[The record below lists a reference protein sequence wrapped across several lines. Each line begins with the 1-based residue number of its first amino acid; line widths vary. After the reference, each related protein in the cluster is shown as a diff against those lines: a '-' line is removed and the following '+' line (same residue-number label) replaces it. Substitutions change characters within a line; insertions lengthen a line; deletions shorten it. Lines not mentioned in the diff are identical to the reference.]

1 MVLEEKLLQRLR
13 ANDST
18 LVTLELYENSI
29 GAEDAKGLSEALKV
43 NSTLVTLHLGDNS
56 IGDEGAKDLSEALKV
71 TKVNS
76 TLVTLNLYK
85 NSIGDEGA
93 KDLSAALKVNSTL
106 VTLNLFKN
114 SIGAEGTKDLSEA
127 LKVNSTLVTLSLNSN
142 SIGDEGA
149 KDLSEALKVNST
161 LVTLHLAHNSIGDEG
176 IKHLAWA
183 LQTNSTLTNLEL
195 ESHPGWRNFNHS
207 TASWKVPENPPSF
220 AWFLHD
226 LTSCSAAGRLRG
238 LLLLLCLAFF
248 LLPALVEFADSPKP
262 FANATATP
270 DNGSQP
276 PTIIVRTL
284 NKLCYHVP
292 KQTMEEY
299 VDPVSGFG
307 IVVLVALL
315 LAIWNNL
322 PALAKH
328 TLTGYC
334 GLNAENAGAETAANV
349 LANKEERA
357 LYLLVQLLVVM
368 FSLGY
373 HIVWGEV
380 RPTGGFLCT
389 VAARG
394 TLAIFYKPILPA
406 MWYGFMHLLD
416 YEGWMLHHNIL
427 TDTLIA
433 IIIMVFALWAV
444 VAFIFSFPVIVCYF
458 YFELLLCIPVSIF
471 ARANYDVLSAD
482 EEDLKEMMVEMNA
495 EQRAEVAATKQLFK
509 RLLGYTFF
517 VSLVFATQLWPLYL
531 GASYTSLAKEAVGG
545 MGFSLS
551 FWRPHWA
558 WSFAWPKDLAM
569 PEQIVLFASLS
580 TLGIEQVVV
589 GWRWVYWH
597 VLFGPAGGSGWGWGV
612 GRERIRRVPAE
623 DALPLLEVKTE
634 GGGKETPE
642 NTALSH
648 NRATARTVV

>member
-18 LVTLELYENSI
+18 L
-29 GAEDAKGLSEALKV
+29 D
-43 NSTLVTLHLGDNS
+43 
-56 IGDEGAKDLSEALKV
+56 
-71 TKVNS
+71 
-76 TLVTLNLYK
+76 TLNL
-85 NSIGDEGA
+85 SDIGDKGA
-93 KDLSAALKVNSTL
+93 
-106 VTLNLFKN
+106 
-114 SIGAEGTKDLSEA
+114 KDLSEA
-127 LKVNSTLVTLSLNSN
+127 LKVNSTLVTLSLGDSGDKGATHLSEALKVNSTLVTLDLTCS

-161 LVTLHLAHNSIGDEG
+161 LVTLKLRTNSIGAEGAKDLSEALKVNSPDSTLVTLDLSNNSIGAEGTKDLSDALKVNSTLVTLDLRDNSIGDEGAKGLSEALKINSTLVNLRLVENSIGDEG
-176 IKHLAWA
+176 IEHLSWA
-183 LQTNSTLTNLEL
+183 LQTNSTLVNLVL
-195 ESHPGWRNFNHS
+195 DSHPGWRGFLHS
-207 TASWKVPENPPSF
+207 PAGWKVPEYPPSF
-220 AWFLHD
+220 ACFLRD

-248 LLPALVEFADSPKP
+248 LLPALVEFDDSPKP
-262 FANATATP
+262 FANVTATP

-322 PALAKH
+322 PTHAKH
-328 TLTGYC
+328 TLTSYC
-334 GLNAENAGAETAANV
+334 GLNAENTGAETAANV

-389 VAARG
+389 IAARG

-406 MWYGFMHLLD
+406 MWYGFMHLFD
-416 YEGWMLHHNIL
+416 GEGWMLHHNIL

-444 VAFIFSFPVIVCYF
+444 VAFTFSFPVIVCYF

-471 ARANYDVLSAD
+471 YWANYEILYARQW
-482 EEDLKEMMVEMNA
+482 ELEKMNA
-495 EQRAEVAATKQLFK
+495 EQRAEAAATKLLFK

-517 VSLVFATQLWPLYL
+517 VSLVFATQFWPLYL
-531 GASYTSLAKEAVGG
+531 GASYASLAKEAVGG

-551 FWRPHWA
+551 FWKPQWA

-580 TLGIEQVVV
+580 TLGI
-589 GWRWVYWH
+589 
-597 VLFGPAGGSGWGWGV
+597 
-612 GRERIRRVPAE
+612 
-623 DALPLLEVKTE
+623 
-634 GGGKETPE
+634 
-642 NTALSH
+642 
-648 NRATARTVV
+648 